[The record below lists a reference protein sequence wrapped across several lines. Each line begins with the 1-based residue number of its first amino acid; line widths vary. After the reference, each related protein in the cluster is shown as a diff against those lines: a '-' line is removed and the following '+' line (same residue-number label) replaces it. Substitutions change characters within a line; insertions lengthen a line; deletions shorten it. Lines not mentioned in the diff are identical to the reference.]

1 MSLGAGLLVLIL
13 ADAPAHAQGVQGAAP
28 GVTARA
34 AAAALGAANDADSL
48 LNPALD
54 GNPRNLPR
62 FRPARIGQD
71 TDRSRFGELPS
82 YRYQPAAGA
91 STTGFDSTN
100 ARKRKAGQKA
110 KPGSA
115 GSAVISGVPQNAAA
129 TGQPNAAA
137 KSDPTKPDAATN

>member
-13 ADAPAHAQGVQGAAP
+13 ADAPAHAQGVPGAP

-34 AAAALGAANDADSL
+34 GAAALGAANDSDSL

-91 STTGFDSTN
+91 GTTGFDSTN

-115 GSAVISGVPQNAAA
+115 GSAVIPGAPQNGAP
-129 TGQPNAAA
+129 TGQPDVAA
-137 KSDPTKPDAATN
+137 KPDPTK

>member
-1 MSLGAGLLVLIL
+1 MSLGAGVLVLVL
-13 ADAPAHAQGVQGAAP
+13 ADAPAHAQGVQGAPA
-28 GVTARA
+28 GTARA
-34 AAAALGAANDADSL
+34 TAAVMDLTNHPESF
-48 LNPALD
+48 LNPTLD
-54 GNPRNLPR
+54 GNPRNPPR
-62 FRPARIGQD
+62 FRPARQGQD

-115 GSAVISGVPQNAAA
+115 GSAVI
-129 TGQPNAAA
+129 
-137 KSDPTKPDAATN
+137 